1 MRQKNTEV
9 KKLWEHCEDLEI
21 ANLSG
26 VLEVQRLRRVLKAL
40 DMAADKYGWWNYATV
55 RDNAFVLAPK
65 EGKAK

>member
-9 KKLWEHCEDLEI
+9 KKLREHCEDLEI
-21 ANLSG
+21 ANLSA

-55 RDNAFVLAPK
+55 RENAFVLGAK
-65 EGKAK
+65 EWRTK